1 MVRNTNQ
8 ISLLKVVYSI
18 FVSLCYRI
26 DNELMSCS
34 FKSFNGYLAPKRNV
48 YTSNN
53 ENTEDLSKQLEKSE
67 ES

>member
-34 FKSFNGYLAPKRNV
+34 FESFNGYLAPKRN
-48 YTSNN
+48 N
-53 ENTEDLSKQLEKSE
+53 ENTKDLSKQLEKSE

>member
-34 FKSFNGYLAPKRNV
+34 FESFNGYLAPKRI
-48 YTSNN
+48 YILATMKTQRISLSN
-53 ENTEDLSKQLEKSE
+53 
-67 ES
+67 